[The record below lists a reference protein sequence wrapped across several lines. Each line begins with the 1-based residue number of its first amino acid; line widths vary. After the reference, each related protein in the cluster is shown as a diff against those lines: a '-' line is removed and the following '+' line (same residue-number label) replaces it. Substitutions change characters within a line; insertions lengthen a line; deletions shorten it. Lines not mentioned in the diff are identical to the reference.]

1 MKVAVLRGDQHRRG
15 TILRARVDSSA
26 SLAQQ
31 RGASQRAGARGG
43 VERRRPRV
51 VAGHGLLSIGTRLEQ
66 ERGARRLVGE
76 AGDEEGRA
84 AMRVDRA
91 VVRVRFEQGLG
102 NLDVAA
108 SAAHVQRRLEIGA
121 AAHVQAGAPRNQ
133 QQRAGVVLIDYR
145 QDERRR
151 VVRLRDTSSRLQEQL
166 VEAVGVALCASV
178 SQLKVPPP
186 VANPVNL
193 GQLGGARVALRQVE

>member
-1 MKVAVLRGDQHRRG
+1 
-15 TILRARVDSSA
+15 
-26 SLAQQ
+26 
-31 RGASQRAGARGG
+31 
-43 VERRRPRV
+43 
-51 VAGHGLLSIGTRLEQ
+51 
-66 ERGARRLVGE
+66 
-76 AGDEEGRA
+76 
-84 AMRVDRA
+84 MRVDRA

-145 QDERRR
+145 QDERGR

-166 VEAVGVALCASV
+166 MEAVGVQASAN
-178 SQLKVPPP
+178 SKYLRRSPTLSTLGSL
-186 VANPVNL
+186 VAHGWHSDRLSKGCGRKTLAIVV
-193 GQLGGARVALRQVE
+193 R